1 MRTRKLG
8 TLEVSAL
15 GMGCMN
21 LSSGTG
27 PGVSVEEG
35 IKTIRNA
42 YEQGI
47 TFFDTAEAY
56 GPFVNEELVG
66 KAIKPFREKIVLATK
81 FGMISEEGGLN
92 SRPEHIRKVV
102 DQSLKRLQTDY
113 IDLLY
118 QHRVDHNVP
127 IKNKKKTRGP
137 RNGGL
142 AFRAPC
148 GPLATFYLNI
158 NSSP

>member
-1 MRTRKLG
+1 MSNDIKQEKMRTRKLG

-47 TFFDTAEAY
+47 TFLTRQRLTAH
-56 GPFVNEELVG
+56 LSM
-66 KAIKPFREKIVLATK
+66 K
-81 FGMISEEGGLN
+81 SW
-92 SRPEHIRKVV
+92 
-102 DQSLKRLQTDY
+102 
-113 IDLLY
+113 
-118 QHRVDHNVP
+118 
-127 IKNKKKTRGP
+127 
-137 RNGGL
+137 
-142 AFRAPC
+142 
-148 GPLATFYLNI
+148 
-158 NSSP
+158 

>member
-56 GPFVNEELVG
+56 GPFVNEEVG
-66 KAIKPFREKIVLATK
+66 R
-81 FGMISEEGGLN
+81 
-92 SRPEHIRKVV
+92 
-102 DQSLKRLQTDY
+102 
-113 IDLLY
+113 
-118 QHRVDHNVP
+118 
-127 IKNKKKTRGP
+127 
-137 RNGGL
+137 
-142 AFRAPC
+142 
-148 GPLATFYLNI
+148 
-158 NSSP
+158 